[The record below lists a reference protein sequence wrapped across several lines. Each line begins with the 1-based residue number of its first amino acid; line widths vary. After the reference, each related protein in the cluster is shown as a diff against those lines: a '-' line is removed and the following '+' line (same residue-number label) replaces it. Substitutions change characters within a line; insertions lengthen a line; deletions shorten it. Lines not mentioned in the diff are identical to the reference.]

1 MTLAAGEKLGRYE
14 IRAKIGEGGMG
25 EVYRAYDPKVN
36 REVAI
41 KILPAS
47 FSTDKDR
54 LARFE
59 QEAQAA
65 GGLNHPNI
73 LIIHHIDTH
82 VGAPYIVSE
91 LLEGETLRDRMGGV
105 ALPQRKAI
113 DYALQMAHG
122 LAAAHEKGIVHRDLK
137 PENIF
142 ITKDGRLKIL
152 DFGLAKLTGADSGQP
167 QTEVPTRRVNTDP
180 GMVMGTIGYMSPE
193 QVRGKPT
200 DHRSDIFSFGAI
212 LYEMLSGRRAF
223 RGESTADTI
232 SAILREDPLELSST
246 NQTVNPALER
256 VVNHCLEKSP
266 EERFNSARDLAFAI
280 EALSGSATSSD
291 ATTVLAV
298 LPASKRKR
306 RETIA
311 WSVAGVLLIACAVF
325 ALLYFWPRSVDKR
338 QISFAI
344 EMPEK
349 ASEIGQ
355 PAISP
360 DGRMIVFQATTEGTR
375 ALFLRT
381 IDSIV
386 VQKLAGTDDGYLPFW
401 SPDSRY
407 IGFFGNNKLK
417 KVDLNGGSPQTLC
430 DAGNGIGGSWNRE
443 GTILFGSE
451 NHPLQRVSAAGGTAT
466 VVLPLGAEHKELD
479 HEFPFFLPDG
489 RHFLYYS
496 WKGNRGAIEIFVG
509 SLDGSRKM
517 VFRNDSNVTYVA
529 PGYLLFARE
538 NTLMAQLF
546 DASKLELTGDPFPV
560 MEHVAFTA
568 SGSYSH
574 FSVSENGTLVFWKGT
589 DVGRQLAWFDRSG
602 KQIAT
607 VGPPGTYNDIML
619 SPDGARAAIQK
630 IDGGNSDIWIM
641 DLARGLPQR
650 FTFSPNSE
658 DNPSWSPDGNFL
670 IYTSNMEGKTVFF
683 RKNSS
688 GAGSEERIYE
698 TASAIDDG
706 TDWSADGKNLLFEDV
721 GDKTLG
727 DIWVLPLDGSA
738 KAQPVLQSEFAQFHG
753 RLSPDAHWIAYASIE
768 SGRPEVY
775 VQSFPPAGGK
785 WQVSTDGGAQP
796 RWRRDGKELYFM
808 SPDRKLM
815 AVDVKLGA
823 TFEMGTPKPLFQT
836 RVTNFTSPNRYDVT
850 ADGQRF
856 LVNSSV
862 EENSR
867 NPLVVILNW
876 AAGIKK

>member
-1 MTLAAGEKLGRYE
+1 MNIAAGTRLGRYE
-14 IRAKIGEGGMG
+14 IRSKIGEGGMG

-47 FSTDKDR
+47 LSTDKDR

-73 LIIHHIDTH
+73 LIIHHVDTH
-82 VGAPYIVSE
+82 DGAPYIVSE
-91 LLEGETLRDRMGGV
+91 LLEGETLRERMGGV

-142 ITKDGRLKIL
+142 ITKDGRVKIL
-152 DFGLAKLTGADSGQP
+152 DFGLAKLTGADSAQS
-167 QTEVPTRRVNTDP
+167 QTEVPTRRVNTDA
-180 GMVMGTIGYMSPE
+180 GVVMGTIGYMSPE
-193 QVRGKPT
+193 QVRGKPA
-200 DHRSDIFSFGAI
+200 DHRSDIFSFGAV

-232 SAILREDPLELSST
+232 SAILREDPPELSST
-246 NQTVNPALER
+246 NRGINPALER
-256 VVNHCLEKSP
+256 VVNHCLEKSA

-280 EALSGSATSSD
+280 EALSGSATNSD

-298 LPASKRKR
+298 LPATRRKR
-306 RETIA
+306 REVIPWTI
-311 WSVAGVLLIACAVF
+311 AGVLLIASATL

-338 QISFAI
+338 QISFSI
-344 EMPEK
+344 EIPDK
-349 ASEIGQ
+349 ASEVGQ

-360 DGRMIVFQATTEGTR
+360 DGRMIVYQATTEGTR

-381 IDSIV
+381 IDSINV
-386 VQKLAGTDDGYLPFW
+386 HRLAGTEDGYLPFW

-407 IGFFGNNKLK
+407 IGFFSNSKLK

-430 DAGNGIGGSWNRE
+430 VVDSAYGGTWNSE
-443 GTILFGSE
+443 GVILFGSAGQ
-451 NHPLQRVSAAGGTAT
+451 PLQRVSAAGGTT
-466 VVLPLGAEHKELD
+466 TIVLPLDAERKELD
-479 HEFPFFLPDG
+479 HELPFFLPDG

-496 WKGNRGAIEIFVG
+496 FKGNRGAIEIFVG

-517 VFRNDSNVTYVA
+517 LFRNDSNVAYVA

-538 NTLMAQLF
+538 TTLMAQLF
-546 DASKLELTGDPFPV
+546 DPSKLELTGEPFPV
-560 MEHVAFTA
+560 VENVAF
-568 SGSYSH
+568 SGSNSYSH
-574 FSVSENGTLVFWKGT
+574 FSVSENGTLVFWKGS
-589 DVGRQLAWFDRSG
+589 DVGRQLTWFDRSG

-607 VGPPGTYNDIML
+607 VGPPGTYNDITL
-619 SPDGARAAIQK
+619 SPDGTRAAIQK
-630 IDGGNSDIWIM
+630 IDDGNSDIWIM
-641 DLARGLPQR
+641 DLVRGVPLR
-650 FTFSPNSE
+650 FTFSLNSD

-670 IYTSNMEGKTVFF
+670 IYTSSREDKIGFF
-683 RKNSS
+683 RRNST
-688 GAGSEERIYE
+688 GAGNEEQIYE
-698 TASAIDDG
+698 SASAIDDG
-706 TDWSADGKNLLFEDV
+706 TDWSADDKNLLFGVV
-721 GDKTLG
+721 GDKSLG

-738 KAQPVLQSEFAQFHG
+738 KARPVLQSEFAEFHG

-808 SPDRKLM
+808 SPDRKIM
-815 AVDVKLGA
+815 AVDVKLGT
-823 TFEMGTPKPLFQT
+823 TFEMGTPKALFQT

-867 NPLVVILNW
+867 NPIVVILNW